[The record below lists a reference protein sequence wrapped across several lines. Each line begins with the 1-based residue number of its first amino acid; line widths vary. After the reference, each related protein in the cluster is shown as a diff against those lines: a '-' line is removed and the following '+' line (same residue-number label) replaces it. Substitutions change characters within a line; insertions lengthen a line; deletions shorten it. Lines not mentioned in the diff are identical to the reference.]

1 MAQVIPETWTVPAKF
16 RQRIGTHAG
25 RQRAMVEDGH
35 LLIILHDVPKPGE
48 AERSARIF
56 WRSSG
61 GDWKATGGQ
70 GNGLAALKR
79 HLDGFQSTIQ
89 ELDERVDASQKSL
102 SRGADELYEV
112 LKAITPINRT
122 VRHLHKAMQE
132 AREGVPDD
140 KDIISL
146 RDLAND
152 LERTTE
158 LVVADAKNALEYTE
172 AKAAAE
178 QAVFAKKTVDAQ
190 HRLNLLAAL
199 FFPVTAVA
207 SVLGTQMPTGL
218 EGGGPILFWVIIAA
232 SIALGFF
239 IRSTLSK

>member
-1 MAQVIPETWTVPAKF
+1 MAQVIPETWSVPPRF
-16 RQRIGTHAG
+16 RQRLGSQAG

-35 LLIILHDVPKPGE
+35 LLLILHEVPKPGDP
-48 AERSARIF
+48 ERRARLF

-61 GDWKATGGQ
+61 GDWKASGGQ
-70 GNGLAALKR
+70 GSGLAALKR
-79 HLDGFQSTIQ
+79 HLESFQATIH
-89 ELDERVDASQKSL
+89 ELDEKVDKSHQSL
-102 SRGADELYEV
+102 STGADELYEV
-112 LKAITPINRT
+112 LRAITPINRT
-122 VRHLHKAMQE
+122 VRHLHKTLQE
-132 AREGVPDD
+132 AREGIDD
-140 KDIISL
+140 KDIISM

-152 LERTTE
+152 LERATE

-178 QAVFAKKTVDAQ
+178 QAVFAQKTVDAQ

-207 SVLGTQMPTGL
+207 SVLGTEMSTGF
-218 EGGGPILFWVIIAA
+218 ERAGPVVFWVLIAA
-232 SIALGFF
+232 SLAMGFF

>member
-1 MAQVIPETWTVPAKF
+1 MAHVIPENWSVPPRI
-16 RQRIGTHAG
+16 RQRLGSQAG

-35 LLIILHDVPKPGE
+35 LLLILHDIPKPGDP
-48 AERSARIF
+48 ERTARIF

-61 GDWKATGGQ
+61 GDWKAAGGQ
-70 GNGLAALKR
+70 GSGLAALKR
-79 HLDGFQSTIQ
+79 HLEGFAAAIG
-89 ELDERVDASQKSL
+89 ELDEKVDKTHRNL
-102 SRGADELYEV
+102 SHGADELYEV
-112 LKAITPINRT
+112 LRAITPINRT
-122 VRHLHKAMQE
+122 VRHLHKAMQD
-132 AREGVPDD
+132 AREGVDD

-152 LERTTE
+152 LERATE

-190 HRLNLLAAL
+190 HKLNLLAAL

-207 SVLGTQMPTGL
+207 SVLGTEMSTGF
-218 EGGGPILFWVIIAA
+218 ETGGPVVFWVIIAA

-239 IRSTLSK
+239 IRSSLSK

>member
-1 MAQVIPETWTVPAKF
+1 MAHVIPETWSVPPRI
-16 RQRIGTHAG
+16 RQRIGAQAG

-35 LLIILHDVPKPGE
+35 LLLILHDIPKPGDP
-48 AERSARIF
+48 ERTSRIF

-79 HLDGFQSTIQ
+79 HLENFQAAIH
-89 ELDERVDASQKSL
+89 ELDEKVDKTHRNL
-102 SRGADELYEV
+102 SHGADELYEV
-112 LKAITPINRT
+112 LRAITPINRT
-122 VRHLHKAMQE
+122 VRHMHKAMQE
-132 AREGVPDD
+132 AREGVDD
-140 KDIISL
+140 KEIISM
-146 RDLAND
+146 RDLTND
-152 LERTTE
+152 LERATE

-207 SVLGTQMPTGL
+207 SVLGTEMSTGF
-218 EGGGPILFWVIIAA
+218 EKAGPAVFWVIIAA

-239 IRSTLSK
+239 IRSSLSK